1 MADAISRAL
10 FKGSNVTIAARIF
23 HLEDYK
29 CGLKLAFENCC
40 GMTPK
45 MWAGKCHM
53 SCKNQQ
59 FLHSTRLGR
68 LRVKDK
74 LKGRCG

>member
-10 FKGSNVTIAARIF
+10 FKGLNDTIAAEIF

-29 CGLKLAFENCC
+29 CGLKTAFGNCC

-45 MWAGKCHM
+45 VCAGRCHM
-53 SCKNQQ
+53 S
-59 FLHSTRLGR
+59 
-68 LRVKDK
+68 
-74 LKGRCG
+74 

>member
-10 FKGSNVTIAARIF
+10 FKRVNVTIAARIF
-23 HLEDYK
+23 RIEDQR
-29 CGLKLAFENCC
+29 CGLKPAFGNCC

-53 SCKNQQ
+53 S
-59 FLHSTRLGR
+59 
-68 LRVKDK
+68 
-74 LKGRCG
+74 